1 MFGFAYNI
9 TRNQD
14 LRFCSRIRDVFS
26 FQQQQHSIAFMLLDL
41 GGHWDVSF
49 LPEVISSSNLIG
61 PVKGYLRL
69 LSNFY

>member
-1 MFGFAYNI
+1 MLVVLHTCNIKNVAVIFGFAYNI

-49 LPEVISSSNLIG
+49 LPEVIVQI
-61 PVKGYLRL
+61 
-69 LSNFY
+69 